1 MPMGCKTLI
10 ALTIFNIYASEK
22 CWLTVG
28 LSKLCDL
35 CLFLLCQWKQIT
47 SFTRTLNWL
56 MFLEKFCWN
65 ENQCSASH
73 SSDHMSYFRENN
85 IKKFKILFAWYS
97 GMIDFFFFKKFRVGP
112 FQALW
117 RILASWYLVTVI
129 DIFLGLQIQELI
141 EWGWFWSS
149 STTLVFFE
157 QHIVVIF
164 PQSPEINVLLLC
176 GYRR

>member
-1 MPMGCKTLI
+1 M
-10 ALTIFNIYASEK
+10 LTDCGLK
-22 CWLTVG
+22 QTVWFV
-28 LSKLCDL
+28 S
-35 CLFLLCQWKQIT
+35 FLLCQWKQIT